1 MATPLG
7 ANTSPLV
14 HSWGRYC
21 PKPGSLSISGW
32 FGATS
37 VVMQE
42 LFWAVV
48 LTTYWSVC
56 VLTFT
61 SGHEL
66 WVVIEKT
73 RSAAKK
79 RLLQRVAGLG
89 LSERL
94 RSSDSSE

>member
-1 MATPLG
+1 M
-7 ANTSPLV
+7 
-14 HSWGRYC
+14 
-21 PKPGSLSISGW
+21 
-32 FGATS
+32 S

-42 LFWAVV
+42 LFWSVV
-48 LTTYWSVC
+48 LC
-56 VLTFT
+56 VSTFT

-66 WVVIEKT
+66 WVAIKKT

-79 RLLQRVAGLG
+79 RLLQRVAGLS